1 MQQIQ
6 NLIKM
11 PYGAVGTEVSTEF
24 ESDTRIT
31 DAEITKGVVVKLD
44 HYTLGISTPV
54 EVKDYVADLVIR
66 TTRGLQFYKVQ
77 VRQ

>member
-1 MQQIQ
+1 
-6 NLIKM
+6 M
-11 PYGAVGTEVSTEF
+11 PYGAVGTDVSTEF

-31 DAEITKGVVVKLD
+31 DAEITKGVVIKID
-44 HYTLGISTPV
+44 SYTLGISTPV

-66 TTRGLQFYKVQ
+66 TTKGLQFYKVQ

>member
-24 ESDTRIT
+24 ELDTRIT

-54 EVKDYVADLVIR
+54 EDNNYTADLAIR